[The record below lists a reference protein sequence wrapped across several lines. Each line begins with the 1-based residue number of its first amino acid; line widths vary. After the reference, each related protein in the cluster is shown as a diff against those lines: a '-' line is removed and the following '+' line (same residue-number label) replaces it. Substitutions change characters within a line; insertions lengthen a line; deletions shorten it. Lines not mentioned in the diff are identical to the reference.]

1 MYKVKNERANLKWVN
16 KQERIRFSNR
26 RQGIGS
32 IMLSNSSN
40 KKKFRKLSDKIYKKN
55 GKISVK
61 AKTISKKKNEKNPLI
76 LMNDQ

>member
-1 MYKVKNERANLKWVN
+1 MYQAKNEIINLKWFD

-26 RQGIGS
+26 RQGTGS
-32 IMLSNSSN
+32 IMLSNPSN
-40 KKKFRKLSDKIYKKN
+40 KEKFRKLSDKICKKN
-55 GKISVK
+55 GKINIK